1 VQVPPQGCRIKA
13 PAAGT
18 QGLHRGLYAA
28 PRQQRPR
35 RRRAPPGT
43 AARRPGPEGCRP
55 GRRREAAPET
65 VAGQERSGS
74 SGEPRG
80 DRERGRGDGGLG
92 VSGKAPQADQSC
104 AHRLVE
110 GRARLP
116 AQDPEEAPV
125 VQADGA
131 PAIGSASRAAPGTG
145 YERGSHGEHP
155 PGKVRIFRSGRPTT
169 RRMPRSPAFHPGP
182 SAPTMWNVAN
192 GSRSPSRSARRTI
205 VSATSGR

>member
-1 VQVPPQGCRIKA
+1 MFDPAYQSRRLLRSSPHSWRMPPGSKLRQPA
-13 PAAGT
+13 P

-43 AARRPGPEGCRP
+43 AARRSGPEGCRP

-125 VQADGA
+125 VRRGIITLMPCERRCVREGWPAMALSPATGRRRGRPRLRRTA
-131 PAIGSASRAAPGTG
+131 PVSSRA
-145 YERGSHGEHP
+145 ERAVLS
-155 PGKVRIFRSGRPTT
+155 R
-169 RRMPRSPAFHPGP
+169 RSPP
-182 SAPTMWNVAN
+182 V
-192 GSRSPSRSARRTI
+192 I
-205 VSATSGR
+205 